1 MSQPL
6 ATTQPAVVPRS
17 QYARV
22 RSLLAGACIA
32 ILGLSVAIVLLASNR
47 NVAAPRVAGAS
58 PTASV
63 ETAESGAR
71 LDHRGLRDAAW
82 LSALA
87 ENGARLDHRG
97 LRASSQP

>member
-1 MSQPL
+1 MSQTL
-6 ATTQPAVVPRS
+6 VTTQPAVVPRS

-22 RSLLAGACIA
+22 QSLLAVACIA
-32 ILGLSVAIVLLASNR
+32 ILALSIATVLLAMNR
-47 NVAAPRVAGAS
+47 NVTTPRVTGAS

-63 ETAESGAR
+63 ETAETGAR
-71 LDHRGLRDAAW
+71 LNHRGLTAAAW
-82 LSALA
+82 LSAPA